1 MISLLLTALVPVAFV
16 VLLGFYAGRKGLVS
30 EDGARNFSAYI
41 VDFAL
46 PCTLFVGVFS
56 FTPAQFTN
64 VPYLATI
71 TLALVVPFVVG
82 LGIAMFGYK
91 KSRPESGLFACNCG
105 FPDMAYFGLPVLM
118 TVVGAQGLLPVIVG
132 NLVTSILLVPCIVLL
147 LNHKASGN
155 DASPSLL
162 SSLLGTV
169 KQPVVWAP
177 VLGLVVFAF
186 ALTTA
191 AVALVARALV
201 PALPWPAAI
210 ALCAIVA
217 PPDAVAASAVLRRI
231 NPPHRVLT
239 VLEGESL
246 FNDATALLI
255 FRVAVQAAGADGFT
269 LASVAPTFLLG
280 TVGSLVAGP
289 ALGWLATRLF
299 ERIEHVPTAVILQ
312 FVTTFG
318 VWLLAERLG
327 MSGALTMVCYAIT
340 VAQRSPERTPA
351 RVRIPRS
358 PVLSQPSTITGFTGV
373 TGVTGSAL
381 PRYPAISV
389 GPTMRISPSPPGAT
403 FTFVAGSNRRT
414 CCPASAVPMVPIFR
428 RPGGFMVDAQVAS
441 DSPYETTSGTP
452 NASSTCWCN
461 SGVMGADPQ
470 RRKRSDGKRSPGRRC
485 GSSRA
490 NIVSTAVMYVGASR
504 RSASSVASGL
514 KRPSRMTLAPASSR
528 TMTWLL
534 MPLV

>member
-177 VLGLVVFAF
+177 VLGLVLMLMGFRLPPLIADSLKLIGGTTGGGC
-186 ALTTA
+186 ALYSGCV
-191 AVALVARALV
+191 AVVSEIRDRFRDDHRGCLEELPHARIGPWSVLASPSEWAARAGCHHRRG
-201 PALPWPAAI
+201 LPCRHPRRN
-210 ALCAIVA
+210 
-217 PPDAVAASAVLRRI
+217 VL
-231 NPPHRVLT
+231 
-239 VLEGESL
+239 G
-246 FNDATALLI
+246 
-255 FRVAVQAAGADGFT
+255 
-269 LASVAPTFLLG
+269 
-280 TVGSLVAGP
+280 
-289 ALGWLATRLF
+289 
-299 ERIEHVPTAVILQ
+299 
-312 FVTTFG
+312 
-318 VWLLAERLG
+318 
-327 MSGALTMVCYAIT
+327 
-340 VAQRSPERTPA
+340 
-351 RVRIPRS
+351 
-358 PVLSQPSTITGFTGV
+358 
-373 TGVTGSAL
+373 
-381 PRYPAISV
+381 
-389 GPTMRISPSPPGAT
+389 
-403 FTFVAGSNRRT
+403 
-414 CCPASAVPMVPIFR
+414 
-428 RPGGFMVDAQVAS
+428 QV
-441 DSPYETTSGTP
+441 
-452 NASSTCWCN
+452 
-461 SGVMGADPQ
+461 
-470 RRKRSDGKRSPGRRC
+470 PGRPED
-485 GSSRA
+485 GSC
-490 NIVSTAVMYVGASR
+490 
-504 RSASSVASGL
+504 
-514 KRPSRMTLAPASSR
+514 
-528 TMTWLL
+528 
-534 MPLV
+534 